1 MDSVLFVNAL
11 EGVFALVTL
20 GIIGYVIAALKWA
33 GSESRILLPRIITNI
48 SLPPYLMYTIMK
60 HFQRDRIIELLQGIL
75 PPLIAVSLAFI
86 LAACIAKFF
95 RVQRMHFGLFCA
107 CIANSNTIF
116 IGIPVNIAIFGES
129 AMPYVLLY
137 YMASTIFFWTIGQ
150 YSILTDSKNKNI
162 VSYKNVR
169 FSKIISPPLMG
180 FIIGVFFTIIGVELP
195 GFIENVTKNLGSM
208 TTPLAMIFIGISI
221 HDIGFKNIS
230 INKDIILVIIGR
242 MLLAPMIMFFI
253 SKLFNL
259 QNSVAH
265 VFIVQ
270 SSLPVMMQA
279 AILSAYYNADSN
291 FGSQAVAYTTILSI
305 VFIPI
310 LIAILTQAF

>member
-1 MDSVLFVNAL
+1 MDSELLVNAL

-20 GIIGYVIAALKWA
+20 GTIGYIIAALQWA
-33 GSESRILLPRIITNI
+33 GNETRILLPRIITNI

-60 HFQRDRIIELLQGIL
+60 HFQRDRIIELLHGIL
-75 PPLIAVSLAFI
+75 PPLISVAITFVLA
-86 LAACIAKFF
+86 LCIAKIF
-95 RVQRMHFGLFCA
+95 RVQRVHFGLFCA

-137 YMASTIFFWTIGQ
+137 YMASTVFFWTIGQ
-150 YSILTDSKNKNI
+150 YSILTDSKNKSI
-162 VSYKNVR
+162 ISYKNIT

-180 FIIGVFFTIIGVELP
+180 FITGVIFTAIGVELP
-195 GFIENVTKNLGSM
+195 DFAENVIQNLGSM
-208 TTPLAMIFIGISI
+208 TTPLAMIFIGISMY
-221 HDIGFKNIS
+221 DIGLRNINV
-230 INKDIILVIIGR
+230 NKDIVLVIIGR

-259 QNSVAH
+259 QNSMSH

-279 AILSAYYNADSN
+279 AILSAYYNADSH

-310 LIAILTQAF
+310 LIAILTRLS